1 MLPVIHFVYICF
13 KYNQLNTIL
22 MTIRLLPVAVLASLL
37 LLGAC
42 SGNSGK
48 PGAGDTAAGTA
59 AGENKYILED
69 LLAYP
74 DEAALRK
81 QFGDAAVKHD
91 TIWGPEGLFYM
102 GTLLFP
108 GTPDEVEISWEDT
121 VHNAKMMS
129 AQTVWHTDYNGHWK
143 TAGQW
148 KSATGVKLGSTLKEL
163 EKINEGPFKFYG
175 FGWDYSG
182 IVSGWQNGKLEPQRV
197 MVSLGP
203 SDLMDNSK
211 AYMNL
216 MGDGEFTS
224 NLPDA
229 QTMNPVVVEL
239 SVGRKD

>member
-1 MLPVIHFVYICF
+1 MKFHFLPV
-13 KYNQLNTIL
+13 T
-22 MTIRLLPVAVLASLL
+22 VLASLL

-42 SGNSGK
+42 SGNSAK
-48 PGAGDTAAGTA
+48 PGEGDSAVVNAP
-59 AGENKYILED
+59 GENRYVLED
-69 LLAYP
+69 LLAYS

-91 TIWGPEGLFYM
+91 TIWGPEGMYYM
-102 GTLLFP
+102 GTLLYP

-129 AQTVWHTDYNGHWK
+129 AQTVWHTDYNGNWK
-143 TAGQW
+143 KAGQW
-148 KSATGVKLGSTLKEL
+148 KSETGVKLGSTLKEL

-182 IVSGWQNGKLEPQRV
+182 IVSGWQNGKLEPKRV

-203 SDLMDNSK
+203 ANLSDNSP
-211 AYMNL
+211 AYMKL

>member
-1 MLPVIHFVYICF
+1 MKFRFLPV
-13 KYNQLNTIL
+13 T
-22 MTIRLLPVAVLASLL
+22 VLASLL

-42 SGNSGK
+42 SGNSAK
-48 PGAGDTAAGTA
+48 PGEGDSATGAGTA
-59 AGENKYILED
+59 SGDDQFILET

-74 DEAALRK
+74 DEAAIRK
-81 QFGDAAVKHD
+81 QFGDAVVKHD

-129 AQTVWHTDYNGHWK
+129 AQTVWHSDNNGNWK
-143 TAGQW
+143 KAGQW
-148 KSATGVKLGSTLKEL
+148 KSETGVKLGSTLKEL

-182 IVSGWQNGKLEPQRV
+182 IVSGWQNGKLEPKRV

-203 SDLMDNSK
+203 ANLSDNSP
-211 AYMNL
+211 AYLKL